1 MGAYVGWGIWDST
14 FFQDVRGRWEGQISK
29 VFQRYFKVWAS
40 FGRNGRFWALLVV
53 PFFPKMSGVA
63 GSVKRQ
69 RYFRGIAKVP
79 AVLGEMAILGVSVPP
94 IPPSSPHKPR
104 SSWKSFPKRPRIR
117 PGPGQGLSILT
128 ARLLG
133 PSRLHQADF
142 DPAAH
147 TEGFSRRRDDGRMRD
162 FAHSDPKGSAANA
175 LEMGRTKA
183 KRWPSRRVTAIR
195 RKVKPG
201 KAPLN
206 LVLLGRHLDR
216 QPHHIKASAGLGDLA
231 AAGAQC

>member
-1 MGAYVGWGIWDST
+1 
-14 FFQDVRGRWEGQISK
+14 
-29 VFQRYFKVWAS
+29 
-40 FGRNGRFWALLVV
+40 
-53 PFFPKMSGVA
+53 
-63 GSVKRQ
+63 
-69 RYFRGIAKVP
+69 
-79 AVLGEMAILGVSVPP
+79 
-94 IPPSSPHKPR
+94 
-104 SSWKSFPKRPRIR
+104 
-117 PGPGQGLSILT
+117 
-128 ARLLG
+128 
-133 PSRLHQADF
+133 
-142 DPAAH
+142 
-147 TEGFSRRRDDGRMRD
+147 MRD

-175 LEMGRTKA
+175 LEMGRAKA